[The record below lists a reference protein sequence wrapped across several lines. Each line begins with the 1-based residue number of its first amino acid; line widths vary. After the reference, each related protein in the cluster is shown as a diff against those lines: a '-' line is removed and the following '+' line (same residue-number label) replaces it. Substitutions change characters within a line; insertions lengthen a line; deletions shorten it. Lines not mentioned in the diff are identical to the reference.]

1 MTEYEIRTKRDDMP
15 EGYVG
20 KVYKWAHDEK
30 AAVLLLL
37 KKRPDPSGRCVF
49 KRGGTG
55 QILSVTEVKNN
66 HK

>member
-15 EGYVG
+15 PDYVG
-20 KVYKWAHDEK
+20 RVHKWAHDDK

-37 KKRPDPSGRCVF
+37 KKRPDANGRCVF

-55 QILSVTEVKNN
+55 RIISVTEVKDNN
-66 HK
+66 E

>member
-20 KVYKWAHDEK
+20 RNYKWAHDEK
-30 AAVLLLL
+30 EAVRLLL
-37 KKRPDPSGRCVF
+37 KKMPDKTGVCVF

-55 QILSVTEVKNN
+55 KILSTKELTK
-66 HK
+66 